1 LSKTIYLIAI
11 FVAFHETNTHSHTKA
26 DIWCNYLDG
35 ARFAK
40 GALEEKLHEYMV
52 TVARVSVH

>member
-1 LSKTIYLIAI
+1 MKQTP
-11 FVAFHETNTHSHTKA
+11 THTKA

-52 TVARVSVH
+52 TVARISVISQLNGPM